1 MWQLNTDEPL
11 NPNYAIHCSAFT
23 IHNGCANVRQWL
35 RQAYSPPNGDI
46 AFSPTLRFRS
56 SPFEGITSPLR
67 SAFPPLKGG
76 RGDVPLRSVF
86 CHSERSDE
94 SPPFPREIPHYVR
107 NDKGGSKSIFIQAYS
122 PQKNKT
128 GESIPHPCGM
138 GLK

>member
-1 MWQLNTDEPL
+1 MYDNGYVRLTALPTEILLFPQRF
-11 NPNYAIHCSAFT
+11 ASA
-23 IHNGCANVRQWL
+23 L
-35 RQAYSPPNGDI
+35 P
-46 AFSPTLRFRS
+46 
-56 SPFEGITSPLR
+56 PFEGITSPLR

-122 PQKNKT
+122 PQKKQNRGINTPPLRNGAEIKRAFSPWLEY
-128 GESIPHPCGM
+128 G
-138 GLK
+138 